1 MPKES
6 IPNFEIPNEIRQFAE
21 QSFDQ
26 ARKAFDGFIGT
37 AQKAVATLEGQAS
50 IAQAGAKDVRQKAF
64 AFAEQNVAS
73 SFEFAQRLLRAKDVQ
88 EVMQL
93 QADFTKAQM
102 AALSEQAK
110 ELGESA
116 SKAAR
121 DAAKPTG

>member
-6 IPNFEIPNEIRQFAE
+6 VPGFEIPNEIRQFAE
-21 QSFDQ
+21 QSFEQ
-26 ARKAFDGFIGT
+26 ARKALDGIMTT
-37 AQKAVATLEGQAS
+37 AEKAVTTLEGQAS

-93 QADFTKAQM
+93 QAEFTKTQM
-102 AALSEQAK
+102 AALSDQAK
-110 ELGESA
+110 DLGESA
-116 SKAAR
+116 TKAAR
-121 DAAKPTG
+121 DAAKTG